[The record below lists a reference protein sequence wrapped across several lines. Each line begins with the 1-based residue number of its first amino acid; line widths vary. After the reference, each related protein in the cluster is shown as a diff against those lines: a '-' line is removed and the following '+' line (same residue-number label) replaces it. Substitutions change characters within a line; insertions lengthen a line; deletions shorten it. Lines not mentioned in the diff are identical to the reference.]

1 MTERRAP
8 EWLTGWEYAH
18 RGLHHAGVPENS
30 LAAAE
35 GAIAR
40 GMGIECDIQRSSD
53 DHPMVFH
60 DWELARLTG
69 EAGETEHLPADA
81 LEALRL
87 QGTGQGPVRLATFL
101 DTVAGRA
108 PLLIEIKSMPGYDV
122 EWTCASVA
130 WLLDSYQ
137 GAVAVMSFD
146 PRVPEWFAENAP
158 QVLRGLVGTDSLE
171 NGFEGVW
178 RSPDAL
184 AAAQPD
190 FLAIDVRDLHRPEAA
205 AWRAGGR
212 AGGKPL
218 LTWTVRSPET
228 RATGLAHADALIA
241 EGDGLA

>member
-1 MTERRAP
+1 MSARPAP
-8 EWLTGWEYAH
+8 GWLTQWEYAH
-18 RGLHHAGVPENS
+18 RGLHGVGVPENS

-40 GMGIECDIQRSSD
+40 GMGIECDIQRSAD

-60 DWELARLTG
+60 DWDLARLTG
-69 EAGETEHLPADA
+69 EEGDTEHRTAEA

-87 QGTGQGPVRLATFL
+87 LGTDQHPMRLARFL
-101 DTVAGRA
+101 ETVAGRV
-108 PLLIEIKSMPGYDV
+108 PLLMEIKSQPGYDV

-130 WLLDSYQ
+130 WLLDAYK
-137 GAVAVMSFD
+137 GDVAVMSFD
-146 PRVPEWFAENAP
+146 PRVPEWFVDQASRIT
-158 QVLRGLVGTDSLE
+158 RGLVGTDSLE

-178 RSPDAL
+178 RTPEAL

-190 FLAIDVRDLHRPEAA
+190 FLAIDVRDLARPEVS
-205 AWRAGGR
+205 AWRA
-212 AGGKPL
+212 AGKPL

-241 EGDGLA
+241 EGEGLA

>member
-1 MTERRAP
+1 MREAP
-8 EWLTGWEYAH
+8 GWLTEWEFAH
-18 RGLHHAGVPENS
+18 RGLHGPGVPENS

-69 EAGETEHLPADA
+69 AAGETGQLPAA
-81 LEALRL
+81 VLEELSL
-87 QGTGQGPVRLATFL
+87 LGTDQHPVKLATFL
-101 DTVAGRA
+101 EKVAGRV
-108 PLLIEIKSMPGYDV
+108 PLLIEIKSLPGYDV

-130 WLLDSYQ
+130 WLLDTYQ
-137 GAVAVMSFD
+137 GAAAVMSFD
-146 PRVPEWFAENAP
+146 PRVPEWFVINAP
-158 QVLRGLVGTDSLE
+158 GVPRGLVGTDSYE

-178 RSPDAL
+178 RDPQVL

-190 FLAIDVRDLHRPEAA
+190 FLAIDVRDLTRPEAA
-205 AWRAGGR
+205 AWRAGGH
-212 AGGKPL
+212 PL

-228 RATGLAHADALIA
+228 RALGLAQADALIA
-241 EGDGLA
+241 EGEGLA

>member
-1 MTERRAP
+1 MTMREAP
-8 EWLTGWEYAH
+8 GWLTEWEFAH
-18 RGLHHAGVPENS
+18 RGLHGPSVPENS

-69 EAGETEHLPADA
+69 AAGETGELPAAVLEELA
-81 LEALRL
+81 LL
-87 QGTGQGPVRLATFL
+87 GTDQHPVKLATFL
-101 DTVAGRA
+101 EKVAGRV
-108 PLLIEIKSMPGYDV
+108 PLLIEIKSLPGYDV

-130 WLLDSYQ
+130 WLLDTYQ
-137 GAVAVMSFD
+137 GAAAVMSFD
-146 PRVPEWFAENAP
+146 PRVPEWFMINAP
-158 QVLRGLVGTDSLE
+158 GVPRGLVGTDSYE

-178 RSPDAL
+178 RDPQVL

-190 FLAIDVRDLHRPEAA
+190 FLAIDVRDLTRPEAA
-205 AWRAGGR
+205 AWRAGGH
-212 AGGKPL
+212 PL

-228 RATGLAHADALIA
+228 RALGLAHADALIA
-241 EGDGLA
+241 EGEGLA

>member
-1 MTERRAP
+1 MTARRAP
-8 EWLTGWEYAH
+8 DWLTAWEYAH
-18 RGLHHAGVPENS
+18 RGLHGPDVPENS

-53 DHPMVFH
+53 DHPVVFH
-60 DWELARLTG
+60 DWDLARLTG
-69 EAGETEHLPADA
+69 EAGATGERTAEA
-81 LEALRL
+81 LETLRL
-87 QGTGQGPVRLATFL
+87 IGTDQHPIRLSTFL
-101 DTVAGRA
+101 DAVGGRV

-137 GAVAVMSFD
+137 GDVAVMSFD
-146 PRVPEWFAENAP
+146 PRVPIWFAAEAP
-158 QVLRGLVGTDSLE
+158 SITRGLVGTDSFE

-178 RSPDAL
+178 RDPEAL

-190 FLAIDVRDLHRPEAA
+190 FLAIDVRDLDRPEAA

-212 AGGKPL
+212 PL

-228 RATGLAHADALIA
+228 RATGLARADALIA
-241 EGDGLA
+241 EGEGLA